1 MLKLPLG
8 LFGPWMR
15 SKLCESDTT
24 NSVGASLRGH
34 PTCVAILISPEEPNA
49 NSSTCLNSAC
59 TRESVSM
66 RKLLRLSALLTALLF
81 VSGFA
86 ECYKPVT
93 KNQLPSRIKTV
104 AVPAFQM
111 ESQALRYKVE
121 SRFTDSV
128 MRELVHRGRGLRV
141 QGQREGADA
150 VIEGVIRSF
159 NFGGVLL
166 DDKGRARIFEVTI
179 VAAVTVRDQTENR
192 VLYDNQNFVFR
203 GEYEFASDP
212 RSFFNEE
219 DPAILRM
226 SRSFAESI
234 VSTLINAVEVEKK

>member
-1 MLKLPLG
+1 MTK
-8 LFGPWMR
+8 FIR
-15 SKLCESDTT
+15 IAAFA
-24 NSVGASLRGH
+24 V
-34 PTCVAILISPEEPNA
+34 V
-49 NSSTCLNSAC
+49 
-59 TRESVSM
+59 
-66 RKLLRLSALLTALLF
+66 LSF

-93 KNQLPSRIKTV
+93 KNQLPARIKTV

-111 ESQALRYKVE
+111 ESQALRYKIE
-121 SRFTDSV
+121 SRFTDAV

-150 VIEGVIRSF
+150 VIEGVIRNF

-166 DDKGRARIFEVTI
+166 DDKGRARIYEVTV
-179 VAAVTVRDQTENR
+179 VAAVTVRDQTENK

-212 RSFFNEE
+212 RNFFNEE
-219 DPAILRM
+219 DPAVQRM
-226 SRSFAESI
+226 ARNFAESI
-234 VSTLINAVEVEKK
+234 VSLLTNAVQIQK

>member
-1 MLKLPLG
+1 MTKFLRVALFVLML
-8 LFGPWMR
+8 
-15 SKLCESDTT
+15 C
-24 NSVGASLRGH
+24 
-34 PTCVAILISPEEPNA
+34 
-49 NSSTCLNSAC
+49 
-59 TRESVSM
+59 
-66 RKLLRLSALLTALLF
+66 F

-93 KNQLPSRIKTV
+93 KNQLPARIKTV

-111 ESQALRYKVE
+111 ESQALRYKIE
-121 SRFTDSV
+121 SRFTDAV

-150 VIEGVIRSF
+150 VIEGVIRKF
-159 NFGGVLL
+159 YFGGVLL

-179 VAAVTVRDQTENR
+179 EAAVTVRDQTENR
-192 VLYDNQNFVFR
+192 VLYDNQNFIFR
-203 GEYEFASDP
+203 GEYEFGSDP

-226 SRSFAESI
+226 SRNFAESI
-234 VSTLINAVEVEKK
+234 VSTLINAVQIDKK

>member
-1 MLKLPLG
+1 MIRLIRVSLFILML
-8 LFGPWMR
+8 
-15 SKLCESDTT
+15 
-24 NSVGASLRGH
+24 A
-34 PTCVAILISPEEPNA
+34 
-49 NSSTCLNSAC
+49 
-59 TRESVSM
+59 
-66 RKLLRLSALLTALLF
+66 F

-93 KNQLPSRIKTV
+93 KNQLPARIKTV
-104 AVPAFQM
+104 AVPAFQL

-121 SRFTDSV
+121 SRFTDAV

-150 VIEGVIRSF
+150 VIEGVIRNF
-159 NFGGVLL
+159 YFGGVLL

-203 GEYEFASDP
+203 GEFEFANDP
-212 RSFFNEE
+212 RNFFNEE
-219 DPAILRM
+219 DPAVERM
-226 SRSFAESI
+226 ARNFAESI
-234 VSTLINAVEVEKK
+234 VSTLTNAIQISK